1 MNRLIFG
8 DNLNWRRDARL
19 FSALAAAAL
28 LVCGCDKQAKINSAK
43 IDILTRNL
51 LQFEQAQAKQTA
63 AVQAQLTALEPML
76 DKMNDYYFEKSH
88 DEAFFFHT
96 NTLYLVLAVD
106 KKIEA
111 QLQVADT
118 ERVAQNAQ
126 TYGYYTNQMGMLFL
140 LQDALAG
147 QEGRITDKVNAE
159 TKQLSAAATDALMNQ
174 IKLLVPDADEIA
186 RRKELAA
193 DVAEIKRELEQ
204 IKAQLAPAN
213 K

>member
-1 MNRLIFG
+1 M
-8 DNLNWRRDARL
+8 
-19 FSALAAAAL
+19 L
-28 LVCGCDKQAKINSAK
+28 LLTATAFLCGCDKQAKINSAK

-51 LQFEQAQAKQTA
+51 LQFEQTQAKQA
-63 AVQAQLTALEPML
+63 AVVQAQLTALEPML
-76 DKMNDYYFEKSH
+76 DKMNDYYFEKNH

-111 QLQVADT
+111 QLQVAETD
-118 ERVAQNAQ
+118 RAAQNAQ
-126 TYGYYTNQMGMLFL
+126 AYGYFTNQMGTLFAI
-140 LQDALAG
+140 QDALAG

-159 TKQLSAAATDALMNQ
+159 TKQASAAATDALMNQ

-193 DVAEIKRELEQ
+193 DVAEIKRELGQ

>member
-1 MNRLIFG
+1 MKKFFL
-8 DNLNWRRDARL
+8 LL
-19 FSALAAAAL
+19 TLAGTAFL
-28 LVCGCDKQAKINSAK
+28 CGCDKQAKINSAK

-51 LQFEQAQAKQTA
+51 LQFEQAQAKQSA
-63 AVQAQLTALEPML
+63 VVQAQLTALEPML

-106 KKIEA
+106 KKIES
-111 QLQVADT
+111 QLQVAETD
-118 ERVAQNAQ
+118 RAAQNAQ
-126 TYGYYTNQMGMLFL
+126 AYSYYTNQMGGLFAI
-140 LQDALAG
+140 QDALAG

-159 TKQLSAAATDALMNQ
+159 TKQASAAATDALMNQ
-174 IKLLVPDADEIA
+174 LKLLVPDADEIA

-193 DVAEIKRELEQ
+193 DVAEIKRELAQ